1 MGSRPESKSSG
12 DMASVE
18 AHEGG
23 VALDREAPAGS
34 DAFGLHPREVDD
46 DTIVAQGTAGDVV
59 SATSKSMTNAMP
71 LVLPSLRHEQTILR
85 ARIGSHKI
93 PVNFR

>member
-1 MGSRPESKSSG
+1 
-12 DMASVE
+12 MASVE

-23 VALDREAPAGS
+23 VALDREAPAGR

-59 SATSKSMTNAMP
+59 SATSKIDDQCKAP
-71 LVLPSLRHEQTILR
+71 CI
-85 ARIGSHKI
+85 AI
-93 PVNFR
+93 PPA